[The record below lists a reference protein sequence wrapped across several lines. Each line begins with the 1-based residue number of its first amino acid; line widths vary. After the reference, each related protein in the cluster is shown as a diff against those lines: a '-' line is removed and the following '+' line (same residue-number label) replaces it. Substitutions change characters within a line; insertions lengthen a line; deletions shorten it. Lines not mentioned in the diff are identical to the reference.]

1 MRQGCYA
8 GWGMGKMNILRGWF
22 CMTRS
27 WLSFDNRLTLS
38 GTGRLLQPAV
48 VTAASGTPNGTA
60 GGDANGWG
68 DDELAAEIYGQ

>member
-1 MRQGCYA
+1 
-8 GWGMGKMNILRGWF
+8 
-22 CMTRS
+22 MTRS
-27 WLSFDNRLTLS
+27 WLSFADRLTLS

-48 VTAASGTPNGTA
+48 VTAASGTPNGAA